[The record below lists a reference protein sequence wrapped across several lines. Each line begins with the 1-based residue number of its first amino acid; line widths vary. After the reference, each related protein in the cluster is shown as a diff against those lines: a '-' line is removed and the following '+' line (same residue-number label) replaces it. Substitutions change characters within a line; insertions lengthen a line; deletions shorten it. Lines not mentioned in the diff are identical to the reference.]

1 MLSGEEKR
9 IAKTENKEL
18 CKSVFKEGD
27 STTSARFTAK
37 WIEWINRIEKEKAQ
51 LMQAEK
57 KSKWL

>member
-1 MLSGEEKR
+1 M
-9 IAKTENKEL
+9 AKTENKEL